1 MIGSSGRMFALVT
14 TAPTR
19 RGRSTHEHASRVIAA
34 QFVHAPLLN
43 VLAWNAGCMRLA
55 YASSS
60 SRSDAGS
67 RRARHWCRRDG
78 APFTPKY
85 QGVRTMHC
93 GTSGLISLACSSNKG
108 VSRSLDPLA
117 GLSDVGSFGTTRS
130 ILIGHDGF
138 ILHVQNIAARSFSI
152 LCLCRSG
159 PAGGGWLSARH
170 TDRFDDR

>member
-1 MIGSSGRMFALVT
+1 MIGSSGRMSVLVI

-19 RGRSTHEHASRVIAA
+19 RGRSTHEHASCVIAP

-60 SRSDAGS
+60 SRSDADSG
-67 RRARHWCRRDG
+67 RARRWCRRDG

-85 QGVRTMHC
+85 QGVRTMYC
-93 GTSGLISLACSSNKG
+93 GISGLISLACSSSKG
-108 VSRSLDPLA
+108 VSRSLGPLA

-130 ILIGHDGF
+130 FSIEHAGF

-159 PAGGGWLSARH
+159 AAGGGWLSARH
-170 TDRFDDR
+170 TDRFEGR

>member
-1 MIGSSGRMFALVT
+1 MIGSSGRMPVLVT

-19 RGRSTHEHASRVIAA
+19 RGRSTHEHASCVIAP

-43 VLAWNAGCMRLA
+43 VLAWSAGCMRLA

-67 RRARHWCRRDG
+67 RRTRRWCRRNG

-85 QGVRTMHC
+85 QGVRTMYY
-93 GTSGLISLACSSNKG
+93 GISGLISLPCSSSKG
-108 VSRSLDPLA
+108 VSRSLGPLA

-130 ILIGHDGF
+130 FSIEHDGF
-138 ILHVQNIAARSFSI
+138 ILHVQNIAARPSSI

-159 PAGGGWLSARH
+159 AVGGGWLSAGY
-170 TDRFDDR
+170 TDRFDGR